1 MATTAQQIQ
10 VLRDKLEIA
19 RTRRTE
25 AEVAQRSAQTTVGKI
40 NDAIKDLG
48 FNPETIEQDVE
59 KLEAAL
65 DLRVTEALTAVDAEI
80 AQLDA
85 VVTAAKSAGVL

>member
-1 MATTAQQIQ
+1 MPTTAQQIQ

-25 AEVAQRSAQTTVGKI
+25 AEVAQRSAQATVGKI

-48 FNPETIEQDVE
+48 FNPETVEQDVE

-65 DLRVTEALTAVDAEI
+65 ELRVSEALAAVDAEI
-80 AQLDA
+80 AQLDI
-85 VVTAAKSAGVL
+85 VVAAAKSAGVL